1 MAPDMLAKTCSIP
14 TEFAMF
20 VAPSV
25 IICLFLLEH
34 FESESV
40 WVPEISIGDGLAY
53 DYAVENKAVV
63 SAHAFDEDII
73 AAARNIAKR
82 YKSSQAHIR
91 NVEDLSLTIFD
102 RTRKLHM
109 LGRRER
115 LLLQISAI
123 LHNCGKFISLT
134 DVADCA
140 YNIVMATEIIGL
152 SHAERQIVANVV
164 RFNTAPFQYYD
175 SLTMTSSVSREEYLV
190 VAKLTAI
197 LRAANALDRS
207 HRQRVRE
214 INVSIRD
221 KELVLS
227 TQSDEDLT
235 LEKGTLEEENSL
247 FEEVFNLKPVL
258 HQKKPVS

>member
-1 MAPDMLAKTCSIP
+1 
-14 TEFAMF
+14 
-20 VAPSV
+20 
-25 IICLFLLEH
+25 
-34 FESESV
+34 
-40 WVPEISIGDGLAY
+40 
-53 DYAVENKAVV
+53 
-63 SAHAFDEDII
+63 
-73 AAARNIAKR
+73 
-82 YKSSQAHIR
+82 
-91 NVEDLSLTIFD
+91 
-102 RTRKLHM
+102 M

-235 LEKGTLEEENSL
+235 LEKGTLEEEDSL

-258 HQKKPVS
+258 HQKRVST

>member
-1 MAPDMLAKTCSIP
+1 
-14 TEFAMF
+14 
-20 VAPSV
+20 
-25 IICLFLLEH
+25 
-34 FESESV
+34 
-40 WVPEISIGDGLAY
+40 
-53 DYAVENKAVV
+53 
-63 SAHAFDEDII
+63 
-73 AAARNIAKR
+73 
-82 YKSSQAHIR
+82 
-91 NVEDLSLTIFD
+91 
-102 RTRKLHM
+102 
-109 LGRRER
+109 
-115 LLLQISAI
+115 
-123 LHNCGKFISLT
+123 
-134 DVADCA
+134 
-140 YNIVMATEIIGL
+140 MATEIIGL

-235 LEKGTLEEENSL
+235 LEKGTLEEEDSL

-258 HQKKPVS
+258 HQKRVST